1 MNQFLLPS
9 SPLIRPSSNKKQKR
23 STESVVQ
30 HLRDSMP
37 PFNAVKIAKT
47 KKKGN
52 GSCGKGRAGKGPCLA
67 TSLFRTFIARVG
79 SARLTDPRQTSAHS
93 RPG

>member
-47 KKKGN
+47 KK
-52 GSCGKGRAGKGPCLA
+52 
-67 TSLFRTFIARVG
+67 
-79 SARLTDPRQTSAHS
+79 
-93 RPG
+93 